1 MPQHIKDFKKA
12 LEEGREF
19 DYLKNN
25 GYQFSKEE
33 LIQIASEC
41 FYTAWQSETDG
52 GCTPDASENWERFNR
67 KFIENMNEYEDEFFG
82 E

>member
-25 GYQFSKEE
+25 CC
-33 LIQIASEC
+33 LL
-41 FYTAWQSETDG
+41 
-52 GCTPDASENWERFNR
+52 
-67 KFIENMNEYEDEFFG
+67 DE
-82 E
+82 